1 MLNIFVVGIGAAF
14 GGMTRYL
21 LTLYLKRKW
30 QSDFPWPTFLINLSG
45 SFLLG
50 LLLSSELASF
60 LVLLLGTGFMGGY
73 TTFST
78 FKVENIE
85 LYRHREYGKI
95 AGYLLFSYGF
105 GLLTAYL
112 GILLGSAL

>member
-1 MLNIFVVGIGAAF
+1 MLNMFVVGFGAAF

-21 LTLYLKRKW
+21 LTLYLKKKW
-30 QSDFPWPTFLINLSG
+30 ESDFPWPTFLINISG

-50 LLLSSELASF
+50 ILLSSNLASF

-85 LYRHREYGKI
+85 LYRHKEYKKL
-95 AGYLLFSYGF
+95 AAYLIFSYGF
-105 GLLTAYL
+105 GLLAAYL
-112 GILLGSAL
+112 GVLLGSHF